1 MNDDTTQLRLTDEG
15 SQRRKEMLT
24 ELQSELLRNSQSR
37 KRKKVLLW
45 LGAVMFLIAST
56 IWTLNL
62 GSDQR
67 QNVVD
72 QTPTGSS
79 QVDGQMDDSNSDLP
93 FEFNH
98 VSFET
103 ISDDELLKTLS
114 NLGQPSVLGE
124 IGGETKVISQLGRQG
139 WTSNDTGG

>member
-1 MNDDTTQLRLTDEG
+1 MNDDTTQISLTDEG

-37 KRKKVLLW
+37 KQKQVLLW

-67 QNVVD
+67 QSVVE
-72 QTPTGSS
+72 QTPTRSS
-79 QVDGQMDDSNSDLP
+79 QVDGQMDDSNSDPP

-103 ISDDELLKTLS
+103 ISDDELLKALS

-124 IGGETKVISQLGRQG
+124 IGGETKVISQLGP
-139 WTSNDTGG
+139 